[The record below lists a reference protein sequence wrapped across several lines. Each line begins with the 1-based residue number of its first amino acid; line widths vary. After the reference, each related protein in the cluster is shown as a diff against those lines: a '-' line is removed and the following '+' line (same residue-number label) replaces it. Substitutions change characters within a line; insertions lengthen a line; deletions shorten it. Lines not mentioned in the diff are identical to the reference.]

1 MIEVRPARIEDLD
14 DVRRAE
20 SLGFPNPWHRSTYL
34 EQLGYPRAVFLVA
47 TRNGI
52 FAGHALS
59 WMVIDEMHLLK
70 IAVMP
75 ESRRAGVG
83 RRLLAASESRC
94 VALGARSCFL
104 EVRRSNDAARAFYE
118 KMGYANVGVRPGY
131 YEDIGE
137 DAIVLR
143 KSLGDL
149 VA

>member
-20 SLGFPNPWHRSTYL
+20 LLGFPNPWHRSTYF
-34 EQLGYPRAVFLVA
+34 EQIAYPMAVFLVA
-47 TRNGI
+47 TRAGV

-59 WMVIDEMHLLK
+59 WIVADEMHLLK

-75 ESRRAGVG
+75 ELRRAGVA

-94 VALGARSCFL
+94 MAMGARSCFL
-104 EVRRSNDAARAFYE
+104 EVRRSNDPARMFYE
-118 KMGYANVGVRPGY
+118 KMGYENIGVRHGY
-131 YEDIGE
+131 YEESGE

-143 KSLGDL
+143 KSFGDA